1 MEFKSLIKSLAV
13 FFLMAVPAVSA
24 QAQSKVIRIDNPKM
38 TVFLPPSGIG
48 NGKALV
54 ALPGGGYSHL
64 AVYHEGFDWA
74 PFYNQLGLAYAVLE
88 YLSLIHI

>member
-54 ALPGGGYSHL
+54 ALPGGDIRTLRSITRGSTGHR
-64 AVYHEGFDWA
+64 FTISS
-74 PFYNQLGLAYAVLE
+74 GLLMPC
-88 YLSLIHI
+88 LNTLCQR